1 MFIHKKMKMEWSN
14 LIYATNQFSL
24 SLIFFNLLNKYLF
37 SANKNEKIMQKGLR
51 EKQVNWTWKK

>member
-1 MFIHKKMKMEWSN
+1 MEWSN